1 MKPGGHIVI
10 QGSLGE
16 HCYTVGS
23 SMFPA
28 MTADKGDLISEC
40 IFNLFQSSKTC
51 TKSLFLTFWNK
62 KRKRVE
68 DSYFEIFYW
77 GYELKLNY
85 LPRLS
90 HLFSRLGVWNISR
103 ITTWHP

>member
-28 MTADKGDLISEC
+28 MTADKGSLNSEG
-40 IFNLFQSSKTC
+40 IFNLVKSSKLWA
-51 TKSLFLTFWNK
+51 KSLFSTFQSKEYIDNS
-62 KRKRVE
+62 
-68 DSYFEIFYW
+68 DFA
-77 GYELKLNY
+77 
-85 LPRLS
+85 
-90 HLFSRLGVWNISR
+90 LF
-103 ITTWHP
+103 

>member
-28 MTADKGDLISEC
+28 MTADKGSLISEG
-40 IFNLFQSSKTC
+40 IFNLVQFSKTFA
-51 TKSLFLTFWNK
+51 KSQFSTF
-62 KRKRVE
+62 
-68 DSYFEIFYW
+68 
-77 GYELKLNY
+77 
-85 LPRLS
+85 
-90 HLFSRLGVWNISR
+90 
-103 ITTWHP
+103 

>member
-28 MTADKGDLISEC
+28 MTADKGDLISDG
-40 IFNLFQSSKTC
+40 IFTLVHSSNNY
-51 TKSLFLTFWNK
+51 SLAL
-62 KRKRVE
+62 
-68 DSYFEIFYW
+68 DLSYSLSELDIFPSFEISW
-77 GYELKLNY
+77 NLKLDF
-85 LPRLS
+85 LRS
-90 HLFSRLGVWNISR
+90 TAGRNI
-103 ITTWHP
+103 